1 MNNPLLPLKFGIF
14 PKGGRKDGINYYILK
29 MKKTLLSSILIVLAF
44 SFVKIDAQN
53 QNVKQLT
60 LDEVIK
66 LSETQSPNALI
77 AKHRFRSSYWSYRT
91 FIAQYRPSLTLTGT
105 TPDYSNAIDRVY
117 DSNTGSYIYKATN
130 TVSNLASLSLSQN
143 IGLTGGAISL
153 NSDLTLFNDIG
164 KTTRSYITS
173 PVSIGLNQP
182 IFRYNALKWQKKTE
196 PLRYDAAMKT
206 YLGSIE
212 DVHQSAVQSFFSLAL
227 AQINKQIAKTNFLNA
242 DTLWQMSKGRFQLG
256 TIAEDE
262 LLQMQLSWLNAQ
274 TAQKQADMNLRDRE
288 IRLKSF
294 LGITNDSSS
303 LELIIPSDIPSLQV
317 STKEVYDLAMAN
329 NSDIVTQQLSVL
341 TAQASL
347 AQAKGDKGFKA
358 TLTGSFGLRDQSPD
372 FKQAYSVPNQTQ
384 RVRLGFTLPILDWG
398 LGRGKV
404 KMAQSSLELA
414 QVQSAQ
420 AITDFVQNLN
430 LNVEMFNLQ
439 SSQVAIAAKSDTVA
453 QRMFD
458 VTKARFMIG
467 KIAVLELNNADTRK
481 DENRRAYV
489 QALQNYWNYFYNMRN
504 LALFDFITRKPLEV
518 NYDDLL
524 K

>member
-1 MNNPLLPLKFGIF
+1 MNNL
-14 PKGGRKDGINYYILK
+14 LK
-29 MKKTLLSSILIVLAF
+29 MKKTLLLTIIGVLAF
-44 SFVKIDAQN
+44 SSVKIDAQK
-53 QNVKQLT
+53 VRRLT
-60 LDEVIK
+60 FDEVIK
-66 LSETQSPNALI
+66 LSEAQSPNALI
-77 AKHRFRSSYWSYRT
+77 AKHRFRASYWSYRT
-91 FIAQYRPSLTLTGT
+91 FLAQYRPSLTLTGT
-105 TPDYSNAIDRVY
+105 TPDYSNAIDKVY
-117 DSNTGSYIYKATN
+117 DSNTGSYVYRATN
-130 TVSNLASLSLSQN
+130 SVSNLASLSLSQN

-153 NSDLTLFNDIG
+153 NSDLTLFNDLAP
-164 KTTRSYITS
+164 KTGGITRSYITS

-182 IFRYNALKWQKKTE
+182 LFRYNSLKWQKKTE

-242 DTLWQMSKGRFQLG
+242 DTLWQMSQGRYTLG
-256 TIAEDE
+256 TIAQDE

-274 TAQKQADMNLRDRE
+274 TQQKQADMNLRDRE
-288 IRLKSF
+288 IRLRSF
-294 LGITNDSSS
+294 LGITSDSTT
-303 LELIIPSDIPSLQV
+303 LELIIPSDIPALQV

-329 NSDIVTQQLSVL
+329 NSDIVTQQLTVL

-358 TLTGSFGLRDQSPD
+358 TLTGSFGLRDQSSD
-372 FKQAYSVPNQTQ
+372 FSQAYAVPSQTQ

-414 QVQSAQ
+414 QVQASQ
-420 AITDFVQNLN
+420 TITDFVQNLY

-439 SSQVAIAAKSDTVA
+439 ASQVAIAAKSDTVA
-453 QRMFD
+453 QQMFE

-504 LALFDFITRKPLEV
+504 LALFDFVARKPLEV
-518 NYDDLL
+518 DYEGLL